1 MHTFFILFA
10 STLLLISCGDATQ
23 TNESAS
29 NYSESS
35 EDSAASKEPLYP
47 FPQYLSGQVAY
58 VDSTPIAVEKIVKI
72 NGVTTDSGYI
82 DKAAFKTAMNDF
94 TSIDPNTY
102 ALRSQ
107 YKEISF
113 QDLSI
118 PSLTFSIT
126 TKDETLPLQQ
136 ADILLNPDT
145 KRVKHVVLNFIDSN
159 GDSTVTKRVLWDH
172 NMKCQIMESIELA
185 NGKQYTRI
193 TQYIWDKPF

>member
-1 MHTFFILFA
+1 MRKF
-10 STLLLISCGDATQ
+10 LLLFSSALFLLSCGDSTQSGKSSATL
-23 TNESAS
+23 
-29 NYSESS
+29 SEES
-35 EDSAASKEPLYP
+35 EDSADLKEPLYP

-58 VDSTPIAVEKIVKI
+58 VDSTPIAVEKIVKL

-82 DKAAFKTAMNDF
+82 DKAAFKAAMNAY
-94 TSIDPNTY
+94 TAIDPNTY

-107 YKEISF
+107 YKEVSF

-126 TKDETLPLQQ
+126 SKDATLPLQQ

-145 KRVKHVVLNFIDSN
+145 KRVKHVVLNFITAA

-172 NMKCQIMESIELA
+172 NMKCQIVESIEFS